1 MECLT
6 RIKFANVMNGSLTMS
21 QKGLEWNLHEMDILR
36 LMKLERLRVDEIHN
50 GDER

>member
-1 MECLT
+1 MT
-6 RIKFANVMNGSLTMS
+6 RIQFVNVMNGSLTIMS
-21 QKGLEWNLHEMDILR
+21 QKGYKWNLHEMDILR